1 MIQYGPMED
10 SLIRNITIYALPLI
24 FAITLHEAA
33 HGYVARFFG
42 DNTAY
47 MFGRVSLNPLKHID
61 PVGTIV
67 MPLVLYFLTSGA
79 FAIGYAKPVPVS
91 FGNLRNP
98 RWDTI
103 WVALAGPA
111 CNLIQAFLWAVL
123 FKLLILTQVSESYAQ
138 LDEFALLMARGG
150 ITVNLVICVFNL
162 FPLPPLDGG
171 RVLVSLLPRRAAITL
186 AGLERYGFLIVMALV
201 FTGILTNF
209 WLRPLVT
216 AGYSLLNLIFSFTP
230 F

>member
-1 MIQYGPMED
+1 MDD

-61 PVGTIV
+61 PVGTILIPV
-67 MPLVLYFLTSGA
+67 LLYFASGGM

-91 FGNLRNP
+91 FGNLRHP
-98 RWDTI
+98 RRDTI

-111 CNLIQAFLWAVL
+111 CNLLQALIWAVL
-123 FKLLILTQVSESYAQ
+123 LKLLIPLQVDDSFAQ
-138 LDEFALLMARGG
+138 LQEFVLLMAHAG
-150 ITVNLVICVFNL
+150 IAVNLVICVFNL
-162 FPLPPLDGG
+162 FPIPPLDGG
-171 RVLVSLLPRRAAITL
+171 RVLVSILPYRAAIAL
-186 AGLERYGFLIVMALV
+186 ARVERYGFLIVMALV
-201 FTGILTNF
+201 FSGILTTY

-216 AGYSLLNLIFSFTP
+216 AGLGLLNMLFSFTP

>member
-1 MIQYGPMED
+1 MED

-61 PVGTIV
+61 PMGTIV
-67 MPLVLYFLTSGA
+67 MPLVLYFLTNGA

-91 FGNLRNP
+91 FNNLRNP

-103 WVALAGPA
+103 WVALAGPV
-111 CNLIQAFLWAVL
+111 CNLIQAFLWAL
-123 FKLLILTQVSESYAQ
+123 LLKLLILTMSQVSDTYAQ
-138 LDEFALLMARGG
+138 LEEFALLMAHGG

-171 RVLVSLLPRRAAITL
+171 RVLVSLLPRKAAITL

-209 WLRPLVT
+209 WLRPLVNV
-216 AGYSLLNLIFSFTP
+216 GLSLLNQIFSFTP

>member
-1 MIQYGPMED
+1 MDD

-33 HGYVARFFG
+33 HGYVARFCG

-61 PVGTIV
+61 PVGTILI
-67 MPLVLYFLTSGA
+67 PILLYFFSSGM

-91 FGNLRNP
+91 FGNLRHP
-98 RWDTI
+98 RRDTI
-103 WVALAGPA
+103 WVALAGPV
-111 CNLIQAFLWAVL
+111 CNLLQALIWAVL
-123 FKLLILTQVSESYAQ
+123 LKLLIPLQVDDSFAQ
-138 LDEFALLMARGG
+138 LQEFVLLMAHAG
-150 ITVNLVICVFNL
+150 IAVNLLICVFNL
-162 FPLPPLDGG
+162 FPIPPLDGG
-171 RVLVSLLPRRAAITL
+171 RVLVSILPLRAAIGF
-186 AGLERYGFLIVMALV
+186 ARIERYGFLIVMALV
-201 FTGILTNF
+201 FTHILTTY

-216 AGYSLLNLIFSFTP
+216 AGLGLLNMLFSFTP

>member
-1 MIQYGPMED
+1 MDD

-33 HGYVARFFG
+33 HGYVARFCG

-61 PVGTIV
+61 PVGTILI
-67 MPLVLYFLTSGA
+67 PILLYFVSGGM

-91 FGNLRNP
+91 FGNLRHP
-98 RWDTI
+98 RRDTI
-103 WVALAGPA
+103 WVALAGPV
-111 CNLIQAFLWAVL
+111 CNLLQALIWAVL
-123 FKLLILTQVSESYAQ
+123 LKLLIPLQVDDSFAQ
-138 LDEFALLMARGG
+138 LQEFVLLMAHAG
-150 ITVNLVICVFNL
+150 IAVNLLICVFNL
-162 FPLPPLDGG
+162 FPIPPLDGG
-171 RVLVSLLPRRAAITL
+171 RVLVSILPLRAAIGF
-186 AGLERYGFLIVMALV
+186 ARVERYGFLIVMALV
-201 FTGILTNF
+201 FTGILTTY

-216 AGYSLLNLIFSFTP
+216 AGLGLLNMLFSFTP

>member
-1 MIQYGPMED
+1 MDD

-61 PVGTIV
+61 PFGTILIPV
-67 MPLVLYFLTSGA
+67 LLYFVTNGA

-91 FGNLRNP
+91 FGNLRHP
-98 RWDTI
+98 RRDTI
-103 WVALAGPA
+103 WVALAGPL
-111 CNLIQAFLWAVL
+111 CNLIQALLWAVL
-123 FKLLILTQVSESYAQ
+123 LKLLIPLQVDDSYAQ
-138 LDEFALLMARGG
+138 LQEFVLLMAHAG
-150 ITVNLVICVFNL
+150 IAVNLLICVFNL

-171 RVLVSLLPRRAAITL
+171 RVLVSILPLRAAIRF
-186 AGLERYGFLIVMALV
+186 ARVERYGFLIVMALV
-201 FTGILTNF
+201 MTGILTTF

-216 AGYSLLNLIFSFTP
+216 AGLGLLNMLFSFTP

>member
-1 MIQYGPMED
+1 MED

-33 HGYVARFFG
+33 HGYVARFLG

-61 PVGTIV
+61 PVGTIL
-67 MPLVLYFLTSGA
+67 MPLVLYFLTAGA

-91 FGNLRNP
+91 FGNLSNP

-103 WVALAGPA
+103 WVALAGPV

-123 FKLLILTQVSESYAQ
+123 FKLLILTQLSDSYAQ
-138 LDEFALLMARGG
+138 LEEFVLLMARAG

-171 RVLVSLLPRRAAITL
+171 RVLMALLPVRASIML
-186 AGLERYGFLIVMALV
+186 SRLEPYGFFIVMALV
-201 FTGILTNF
+201 VTGTLTRF
-209 WLRPLVT
+209 WLGPLVSI
-216 AGYSLLNLIFSFTP
+216 GYAAVSAVLNPLASLLQ
-230 F
+230 